1 MERILV
7 VDDEIEIADLIEIHL
22 QNEGYEVIKAGSG
35 QQALDALAGQ
45 LIHLVILDIMMNDMD
60 GLEVCRRVRRDTN
73 IPIIFLSAKAEDM
86 DKVMG
91 LSTGADDYLTKPFNV
106 LELLARVKAQLR
118 RYLQLNPHRSNS
130 SNSQIDLGDLSLDRL
145 NHQVF
150 AYGREVHLTPT
161 EFEILSLLSSHP
173 GRVFGAEEIF
183 SRVWQEKYFESNN
196 TVMVH
201 IRKLREKVE
210 LNPQAPR
217 LIKTVWGIGYK
228 LALNAWDLKKC

>member
-7 VDDEIEIADLIEIHL
+7 VDDEVEIAELIEIHL
-22 QNEGYEVIKAGSG
+22 QNEGYAVVKAHSG
-35 QQALDALAGQ
+35 RQALTALEQ
-45 LIHLVILDIMMNDMD
+45 QTIHLIILDIMMNEMD
-60 GLEVCRRVRRDTN
+60 GLEVCRRVRRQSN
-73 IPIIFLSAKAEDM
+73 IPILFLSAKSEAM
-86 DKVMG
+86 DKILG
-91 LSTGADDYLTKPFNV
+91 LSTGADDYLTKPFNM

-118 RYLQLNPHRSNS
+118 RYLQLNPVNS
-130 SNSQIDLGDLSLDRL
+130 TENSEVIDLSELRIDRL
-145 NHQVF
+145 NHQVIV
-150 AYGREVHLTPT
+150 YGQEIHLTPT
-161 EFEILSLLSSHP
+161 EFEILLLLASYP

-210 LNPQAPR
+210 LNPQEPR

-228 LALNAWDLKKC
+228 LNLDKGD